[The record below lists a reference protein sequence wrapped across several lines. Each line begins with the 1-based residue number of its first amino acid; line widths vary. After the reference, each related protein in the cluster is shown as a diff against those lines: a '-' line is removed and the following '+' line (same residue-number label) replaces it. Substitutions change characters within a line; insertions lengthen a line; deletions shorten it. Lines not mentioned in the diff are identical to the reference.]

1 MVECSVLTPPD
12 FRLPLKC
19 IFLLVNIGTSLL
31 AIIGNGLVML
41 ALFTYPK
48 LRKRSNYFLLYL
60 SITDMTVAL
69 IVQPMSC
76 ALVIDFH
83 YAGQFCIVSV
93 LMTYFAACMCGA
105 SFGMLTLISY
115 DRYLHLSKL
124 NDYNKYMT
132 DKKFKV
138 LVCIVFT
145 YPTVVGSFMFHK
157 KTVRVFYTLVVIIS
171 LFLMGIICFCYYK
184 SWKIVKTKSMSTST
198 NKKTNKQWKVTK
210 SIGLIVLFCITSWS
224 PLSVFTFFQE
234 MCWFI
239 GVDFQT
245 KYYPEN
251 LQILY
256 FCLLCGFANSCMNPF
271 LYYWRNKDIR
281 QGMQLTIFEKIVC
294 RHLIENQNNIEI
306 SNTSNSTTGMSKT
319 SPRLDLHV
327 PRNTQT
333 KAVKNEISP
342 TCSMESVATTAQ
354 VDVASHTLSNSLSS

>member
-19 IFLLVNIGTSLL
+19 IFLLLNIGTSLL

-76 ALVIDFH
+76 ALVVDFY

-124 NDYNKYMT
+124 NDYNKYMA
-132 DKKFKV
+132 DKKFKA

-145 YPTVVGSFMFHK
+145 YPIVVGSFMFHK

-198 NKKTNKQWKVTK
+198 NKKTKKQWKVTK

-271 LYYWRNKDIR
+271 LYYWRKKDIR
-281 QGMQLTIFEKIVC
+281 QGMQLIIFEKIFC
-294 RHLIENQNNIEI
+294 RHLTENQNNIEI

-319 SPRLDLHV
+319 STRLELHA

-333 KAVKNEISP
+333 KVVKNEISP
-342 TCSMESVATTAQ
+342 TCSMESVATIAQ
-354 VDVASHTLSNSLSS
+354 VDVSSHTLSNSLSS